1 MAGWAAGPA
10 TLKPAGSA
18 MPPSRVSN
26 GYALRTRS
34 TQICQGPRLFVDQ
47 AKSFIRMGDAKIPKL

>member
-1 MAGWAAGPA
+1 MCVGLCKSIYIPTSHRPAGPA

-34 TQICQGPRLFVDQ
+34 TQICQGPQTVCRS
-47 AKSFIRMGDAKIPKL
+47 KS